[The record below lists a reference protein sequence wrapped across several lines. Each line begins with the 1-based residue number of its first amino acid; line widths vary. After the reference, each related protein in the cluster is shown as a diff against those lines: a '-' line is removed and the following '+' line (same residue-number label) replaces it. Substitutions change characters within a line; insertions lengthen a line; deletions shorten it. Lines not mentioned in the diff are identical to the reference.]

1 MNEEENKRSYE
12 WLAEIVKVS
21 VLSWSAALLTLSY
34 MGYFQK
40 MDPTFIASIF
50 SGSLAGYGISRASD
64 ANRKQK
70 DTKVEVNNSAKI
82 KRCKHH
88 SAAIAVMP
96 TWESL
101 CAVWSL
107 IYLYRAICYW
117 TCRSRLRVC
126 NDSCPVVLSVGD
138 ATPKKYYWE
147 NTLNEVVVEVVSIVR
162 SMSWVSITP
171 AAREVISSCQF
182 SAPEVI
188 E

>member
-70 DTKVEVNNSAKI
+70 GTKVEVNNSPKI
-82 KRCKHH
+82 KPWKH
-88 SAAIAVMP
+88 
-96 TWESL
+96 
-101 CAVWSL
+101 
-107 IYLYRAICYW
+107 
-117 TCRSRLRVC
+117 
-126 NDSCPVVLSVGD
+126 
-138 ATPKKYYWE
+138 
-147 NTLNEVVVEVVSIVR
+147 LNG
-162 SMSWVSITP
+162 
-171 AAREVISSCQF
+171 
-182 SAPEVI
+182 
-188 E
+188 